1 MNATGL
7 RRLRVNGRDTAG
19 AGTRPCAPAR
29 PPLAPYKRWF
39 YGPRRRLDPREA
51 RPEDSQFCG
60 TGWIAQLVH
69 RLGLTP
75 GHHSGRT
82 GCRRRRSGDPM
93 LVFNMLVFN
102 SAKVREC
109 IFDSLPQQENVW
121 L

>member
-1 MNATGL
+1 GIPVSSLKEDAKMKTKDLKQPNACRSQKRFYPPC
-7 RRLRVNGRDTAG
+7 RRH
-19 AGTRPCAPAR
+19 
-29 PPLAPYKRWF
+29 
-39 YGPRRRLDPREA
+39 DPREA
-51 RPEDSQFCG
+51 RPEGSQFRG

-93 LVFNMLVFN
+93 LIFNMSVFN

-109 IFDSLPQQENVW
+109 IFASLSRRE
-121 L
+121 

>member
-1 MNATGL
+1 MNTKNLKQSNATRSQKRYHRL
-7 RRLRVNGRDTAG
+7 RR
-19 AGTRPCAPAR
+19 
-29 PPLAPYKRWF
+29 WH
-39 YGPRRRLDPREA
+39 DPREA
-51 RPEDSQFCG
+51 RPEGSQFRG

-93 LVFNMLVFN
+93 LVFNMLIFN

-109 IFDSLPQQENVW
+109 IFNSFPQRENVW